1 MTFTGDPYYK
11 NTARLDRFLKPVEA
25 DSESD
30 SDSDSE
36 PHDND
41 EDGNPIPKAE
51 KEWYVGVVCNGN
63 ADTAHALIHWKSNLL
78 VFVDTRLHVEN
89 YMAPAKVIERE
100 HMEAEQI
107 DELVD
112 KIMKRWEDNG
122 LVKALYSDFKGTIEK
137 ARNKPTS
144 RNYR

>member
-30 SDSDSE
+30 SDSE
-36 PHDND
+36 PHDDD
-41 EDGNPIPKAE
+41 EDGNAIPKPE
-51 KEWYVGVVCNGN
+51 KEWYVGAVCNGN
-63 ADTAHALIHWKSNLL
+63 AETAHALIHWKSNLL
-78 VFVDTRLHVEN
+78 VFVDTRLHVEGR
-89 YMAPAKVIERE
+89 MAPAKVIERE
-100 HMEAEQI
+100 HMEAEQM

-112 KIMKRWEDNG
+112 KIMNRWEDSG
-122 LVKALYSDFKGTIEK
+122 LVKSLYSDFKVTIEK